1 MSALLTEVPRSPSK
15 RSMAL
20 LAALAATVAMTVGL
34 AAGPVSSANAD
45 IGWCSGVTLG
55 PSGQCHMSI
64 AQAGDYVAVNAHGH
78 ERAACVAPLGYYGE
92 QIDSWVCAP
101 AYTSA
106 WYYMPAWRPFGYY
119 RAAVKNNNTKQPGQF
134 QGNVYCCRP

>member
-1 MSALLTEVPRSPSK
+1 MSARLIEIPRSPRK
-15 RSMAL
+15 GSMAL
-20 LAALAATVAMTVGL
+20 LAALAATVATLVGL
-34 AAGPVSSANAD
+34 TAAPVSSASS

-55 PSGQCHMSI
+55 PSGQCHMPH

-119 RAAVKNNNTKQPGQF
+119 RAAVKNNNTKQSGHF
-134 QGNVYCCRP
+134 QGNVFCCRQ